1 MLKFAITL
9 CILAG
14 IFLIPNTNGFF
25 LSKKEKCDVA
35 VVKGGKD
42 FSGEKITAH
51 KLFVPHLKAIGAVAK
66 ECKVKVHVTDSFKQL
81 KTPNDFVLTSEMP
94 LVIGH
99 GIRFNLQDQKGGT
112 LCNNLCMTARSWKTL
127 SEANCFITGV
137 QKKGIKFTEPN
148 LLDDG
153 QVGKLSSP
161 DAEKLKVQIQKLCA
175 PKTKAPKG

>member
-14 IFLIPNTNGFF
+14 IFLIPITNGFF
-25 LSKKEKCDVA
+25 LTKKEKCEVTA
-35 VVKGGKD
+35 FKGKD
-42 FSGEKITAH
+42 FSGEKIMAH
-51 KLFVPHLKAIGAVAK
+51 KLFHPHLKSIGAVAK
-66 ECKVKVHVTDSFKQL
+66 ACKVKVHVTGSFKQL

-94 LVIGH
+94 LAVGH
-99 GIRFNLQDQKGGT
+99 GIRFDLKDPKGGT
-112 LCNNLCMTARSWKTL
+112 LCNPLCMTSQSWKTL

-137 QKKGIKFTEPN
+137 QKKGIKFTQPN

-161 DAEKLKVQIQKLCA
+161 DAEKLKAQIQKLCA
-175 PKTKAPKG
+175 PKAPKG